1 MIGIIIPLLQEASVF
16 KQKKTATKVLV
27 KISDNILLFVS
38 GIGVNNATN
47 AVEQLAPKVT
57 HLISWGTAAG
67 LSRDL
72 EPGGLLLPDL
82 VLDKNGTE
90 YTTDPIF
97 KNQILKL
104 LPSKLTY
111 ESGLLCESTGIL
123 KDAKEKETFGKK
135 FNAVGC
141 DMESATIAK
150 LAKQRG
156 ISFNAIRVI
165 SDDYKTSIPKSVFS
179 SINEDGDFSI
189 GQFFL
194 QLIQKPKDL
203 IQIIRLRK
211 NFSQAKKTMM
221 VLKKALLKL

>member
-16 KQKKTATKVLV
+16 KQKNIATKVPV
-27 KISDNILLFVS
+27 KISDNLLLFVS

-47 AVEQLAPKVT
+47 AVEQLAPKVS

-90 YTTDPIF
+90 YITDSIF

-104 LPSKLTY
+104 LPNNLSY
-111 ESGLLCESTGIL
+111 EFGLLCESTNIL
-123 KDAKEKETFGKK
+123 KDAKEKKAFGKK
-135 FNAVGC
+135 FNAMGC

-156 ISFNAIRVI
+156 IPFNAIRVI

-179 SINEDGDFSI
+179 SINEDGDFNI
-189 GQFFL
+189 RKFFL
-194 QLIQKPKDL
+194 QLIRRPKDI
-203 IQIIRLRK
+203 IQIIHLGK
-211 NFSQAKKTMM
+211 NFRQAKKTMLE
-221 VLKKALLKL
+221 LKKALLKL